1 MVIFIEGHCQ
11 LVIPYHSPFYTNLLS
26 LLHRELL
33 ALRVR
38 ERSCFLLHQSLLRST
53 TKKQVGRADAQYSE
67 PAMTLFLTARSR
79 NSLSTDSDSLCSLLT
94 VQAGSC
100 MAQIET
106 FDHDCQALLSHH
118 IMLWKSFML
127 FANESLILPQNITL
141 FSWQLAVPR

>member
-1 MVIFIEGHCQ
+1 MVTIFIEGHCQ
-11 LVIPYHSPFYTNLLS
+11 LAIPSHSPFYTNLLS
-26 LLHRELL
+26 PLHWELL
-33 ALRVR
+33 ELR

-53 TKKQVGRADAQYSE
+53 TKKQVGRADAQYSG

-118 IMLWKSFML
+118 IMLWNSFML